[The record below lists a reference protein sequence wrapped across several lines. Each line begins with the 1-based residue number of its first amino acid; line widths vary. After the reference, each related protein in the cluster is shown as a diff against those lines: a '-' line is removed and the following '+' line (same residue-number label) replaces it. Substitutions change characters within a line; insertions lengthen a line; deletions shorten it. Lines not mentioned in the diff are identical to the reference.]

1 MKFFLFVIA
10 ISFYNFSFASD
21 TTISYSCK
29 YRYTKQTDSTNK
41 GSKFS
46 DIMILTLFKSS
57 TLYYSYLRQFGQ
69 RNFENDLQ
77 KNENSKDH
85 TVTIDPKKNG
95 SYFFT
100 SESEVIEVDY
110 LKKEI
115 KVSDNLIGNAF
126 TYTETLSTP
135 MWKIENDTAT
145 ILNQKCQKATTTFKG
160 RNYIA
165 WFAPSIPLN
174 IGPWLFN
181 GLPGLILKVSD
192 TKNQFV
198 FECVE
203 LNTPNSTTKVY
214 KPYTDL
220 QKISKKTLEA
230 KKKLLAQNFIE
241 YEQSEGHTL
250 TENGHAPTK
259 RPDKPYNPIEL
270 AQ

>member
-1 MKFFLFVIA
+1 MKFFLFVMA
-10 ISFYNFSFASD
+10 ISINNFCFASD
-21 TTISYSCK
+21 TTASYSCK

-46 DIMILTLFKSS
+46 DIMILTSFKSS

-69 RNFENDLQ
+69 RNFENDYQ
-77 KNENSKDH
+77 KNENSMDN
-85 TVTIDPKKNG
+85 TVTIDPQKIGAHFVN
-95 SYFFT
+95 

-126 TYTETLSTP
+126 TYTETLSIP
-135 MWKIENDTAT
+135 IWKIENDTTT

-160 RNYIA
+160 RDYIA
-165 WFAPSIPLN
+165 WFAPSIPFN

-192 TKNQFV
+192 TRNQFV
-198 FECVE
+198 FECME

-214 KPYTDL
+214 KPYAEL
-220 QKISKKTLEA
+220 QKISKKTLQA
-230 KKKLLAQNFIE
+230 KKKLLAQNFNE
-241 YEQSEGHTL
+241 YEQSEGHTI
-250 TENGHAPTK
+250 TENGHAPAK
-259 RPDKPYNPIEL
+259 QPDKPYNPIEL